1 MGAGTRVFTYSG
13 DACHSAKVM
22 LDLAG
27 VICTFNIV
35 PVSMIVIVVKSQAMI
50 VMMPRMNAF
59 CGCCQSLKFETPLDL
74 PIMMACCLV
83 MHRGASGNVHI
94 IITCRKN
101 IVASAANGLRTINTH
116 FIVL

>member
-35 PVSMIVIVVKSQAMI
+35 PIFQVLSQFEMI
-50 VMMPRMNAF
+50 
-59 CGCCQSLKFETPLDL
+59 GSLKFDPLD
-74 PIMMACCLV
+74 AAYN
-83 MHRGASGNVHI
+83 ASGRFGKCSYN
-94 IITCRKN
+94 N
-101 IVASAANGLRTINTH
+101 NLP
-116 FIVL
+116 

>member
-35 PVSMIVIVVKSQAMI
+35 PVSMIV
-50 VMMPRMNAF
+50 MMPRSE
-59 CGCCQSLKFETPLDL
+59 CLQSPVCCLISEIETPL
-74 PIMMACCLV
+74 V
-83 MHRGASGNVHI
+83 
-94 IITCRKN
+94 
-101 IVASAANGLRTINTH
+101 
-116 FIVL
+116 